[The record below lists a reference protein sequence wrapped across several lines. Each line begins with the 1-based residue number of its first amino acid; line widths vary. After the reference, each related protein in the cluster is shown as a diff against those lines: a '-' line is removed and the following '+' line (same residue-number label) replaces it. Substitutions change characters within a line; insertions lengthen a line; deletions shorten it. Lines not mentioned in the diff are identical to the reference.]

1 MAFRTDPGT
10 RVELALVD
18 SSKTRGTNRDA
29 VATAE
34 LQRLLGVWCCCRSA
48 HPFPTYELPCPIHNT
63 RELANSIRS
72 AIGDMNELRGKL
84 DNAQK
89 KIEDPLADWDTAKL
103 ISELRDRDDA
113 SDIKQAL

>member
-1 MAFRTDPGT
+1 
-10 RVELALVD
+10 
-18 SSKTRGTNRDA
+18 
-29 VATAE
+29 
-34 LQRLLGVWCCCRSA
+34 
-48 HPFPTYELPCPIHNT
+48 
-63 RELANSIRS
+63 
-72 AIGDMNELRGKL
+72 MNELRGKL